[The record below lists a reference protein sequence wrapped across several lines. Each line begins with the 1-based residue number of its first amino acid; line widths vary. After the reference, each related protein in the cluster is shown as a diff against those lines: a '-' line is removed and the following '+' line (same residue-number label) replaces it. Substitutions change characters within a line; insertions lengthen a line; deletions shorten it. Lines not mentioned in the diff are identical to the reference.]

1 MNLFG
6 VMQVSGS
13 ALGAERLRAEVVAG
27 NMANA
32 ESTRT
37 PEGGPYRRKQVV
49 FESAAP
55 KFQLAL
61 SGASGGTASAG
72 LNGVHVREVTADA
85 TPPVMRYEPGHPDAN
100 AEGFVA
106 YPAIN
111 PVVEMTDLMGAMR
124 SYQMN
129 AAAINA
135 SKQMIQQSIDLLK

>member
-6 VMQVSGS
+6 VMQISASG
-13 ALGAERLRAEVVAG
+13 LGAERVRAEVVAG

-37 PEGGPYRRKQVV
+37 PDGGPYRRKQVV
-49 FESAAP
+49 FQTAAP
-55 KFQLAL
+55 NFELAL
-61 SGASGGTASAG
+61 AGTSGSATQG
-72 LNGVHVREVTADA
+72 LNGVRVREVVSDA
-85 TPPVMRYEPGHPDAN
+85 TPPVMRYEPGHPDAD
-100 AEGFVA
+100 AQGFVA

-129 AAAINA
+129 AAAISA

>member
-6 VMQVSGS
+6 VMQISAS

-61 SGASGGTASAG
+61 GGASGGAATAG
-72 LNGVHVREVTADA
+72 LSGVHVREVVADA

-129 AAAINA
+129 AAAINT